1 MQDDLIRTDV
11 TVIGGGLAGMASSI
25 HLARA
30 GLQVACIEPAMY
42 DDTIVGESLDWSA
55 PELLRGLGL
64 PMDRLLADEIATWKR
79 HVIVRLH
86 GGTTFHY
93 VPGPWLARSPWK
105 VELRTL
111 HVDRIRL
118 REALRQIF
126 FDTNA
131 ALVNDRVSNVERT
144 GHRVTALT
152 TQSGKRV
159 ASRWF
164 IDASGSAASLFPR
177 RFKLPAFT
185 FGPRKVALWS
195 YFDAPDSVEGTTL
208 HTEGKQPP
216 YMDWVWEIPIHPRRI
231 SVGYVAAAESIR
243 EWRQRGMTI
252 EQIYQEQVSRIPRF
266 KSLFESATPAAVHV
280 TSFQCRAHRGV
291 AGPNWLVV
299 GEAAAMI
306 DPMTS
311 NGVTAALRTAEEA
324 SHIILRSHSRSQLP
338 RVASAL
344 YSRRAFEMACFFNSG
359 IEAIVYNRPVRNTLG
374 IGKAGRV
381 YIVPAWL
388 MNLLYTRL
396 RPRGPVS
403 TLSFCLVLSSFRT
416 AARFFHWLCQRFQA
430 PSPRPAGLVST

>member
-30 GLQVACIEPAMY
+30 GLRVACIEPAIE
-42 DDTIVGESLDWSA
+42 DNNIVGESLDWSA

-79 HVIVRLH
+79 HVVLRLH
-86 GGTTFHY
+86 DGTTYHY

-118 REALRQIF
+118 RDALQQIF
-126 FDTNA
+126 FDTDA
-131 ALVNDRVSNVERT
+131 ALVNDRVSDVERT

-152 TQSGKRV
+152 TQSGKRI

-164 IDASGSAASLFPR
+164 IDASGSGASLFPR
-177 RFKLPAFT
+177 FFKLPAFT

-195 YFDAPDSVEGTTL
+195 YFDVPDSVEGTTL
-208 HTEGKQPP
+208 HTEGSQPP
-216 YMDWVWEIPIHPRRI
+216 YMDWTWEIPIHPRRI
-231 SVGYVAAAESIR
+231 SVGYVAPADSIR
-243 EWRQRGMTI
+243 ELRQQGMTV
-252 EQIYQEQVSRIPRF
+252 EQIYQECVSRIPRF
-266 KSLFESATPAAVHV
+266 KALFDSGIPASVHV

-324 SHIILRSHSRSQLP
+324 SRLIIRSRTRPRLP
-338 RVASAL
+338 RLASAL
-344 YSRRAFEMACFFNSG
+344 YSRRAFEMARFFNSG
-359 IEAIVYNRPVRNTLG
+359 IEAVVYERPVRNT
-374 IGKAGRV
+374 IGVAKAGRV
-381 YIVPAWL
+381 YTVPAWL

-403 TLSFCLVLSSFRT
+403 TLSFCLVLSSLRT
-416 AARFFHWLCQRFQA
+416 AAGLFHWLCRRFQT
-430 PSPRPAGLVST
+430 PSPRPARLASV